1 MRVLNGTRFVIDLDN
16 TICETNELLYHLS
29 LPKKDMINI
38 INKLYDEGN
47 EIIIFTARGYVT
59 KIDYRE
65 LTKLQLKSWGV
76 KYDELKFGKPNADY
90 YIDDK
95 NLSIKDFMEK
105 FK

>member
-16 TICETNELLYHLS
+16 TICETNETIYHLS
-29 LPKKDMINI
+29 RPKKDIIKI

-47 EIIIFTARGYVT
+47 YILIFTARGYVL
-59 KIDYRE
+59 KKDFRE
-65 LTKLQLKSWGV
+65 LTELQLKTWGV

-95 NLSIKDFMEK
+95 NLSIKDFIER